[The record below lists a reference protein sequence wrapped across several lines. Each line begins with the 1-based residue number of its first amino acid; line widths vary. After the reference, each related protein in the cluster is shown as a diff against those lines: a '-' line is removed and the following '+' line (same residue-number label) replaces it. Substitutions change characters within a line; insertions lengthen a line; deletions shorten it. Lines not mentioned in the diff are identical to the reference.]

1 MDDIKWFAGFL
12 LIIGIIW
19 LSGKAAAPS
28 QPGKSATTTPKTQVM
43 KKKVRAPQAPAVVA
57 PVSGRTTEPQVQQ
70 MLPPHISPLRGKLS
84 IGAVR
89 RGSVDQ
95 EYVIIQASKRNTSDI
110 DITGLTIRSAIG
122 LIGHTIGNGWLV
134 YFPNTLGDGEPIL
147 LRPGARAY
155 LISGRPPNGVALP
168 KFGGF
173 QLNLCTGF
181 LEQNLNFYPSL
192 PLQCPNPKDGPLPA
206 DISDDCYDYLAR
218 LRRCTVPKSVPTYL
232 ESDGSCRAYAFNKIN
247 YGQCVADY
255 RNHPNFFRG
264 EWRIYFRRTS
274 KLWRDRKE
282 VVELLDREGK
292 LIDARSY

>member
-19 LSGKAAAPS
+19 LSGKAGAPS
-28 QPGKSATTTPKTQVM
+28 QPGKSATTTPKTQVAP
-43 KKKVRAPQAPAVVA
+43 KKVTAPQKSSDVAPARGSVA
-57 PVSGRTTEPQVQQ
+57 QPQVQQ
-70 MLPPHISPLRGKLS
+70 VLPAHISPLRGKLS
-84 IGAVR
+84 IGSI
-89 RGSVDQ
+89 GKGTVDR
-95 EYVIIQASKRNTSDI
+95 EYVIIQASNRNASAI
-110 DITGLTIRSAIG
+110 DITGLTIKSRVS

-134 YFPNTLGDGEPIL
+134 YFPNTTGDGEPIL
-147 LRPGARAY
+147 LRPGGRAY

-218 LRRCTVPKSVPTYL
+218 LRRCVVPTSVPKYL

-247 YGQCVADY
+247 YGQCVTDY

-282 VVELLDREGK
+282 VIELLDREGR
-292 LIDARSY
+292 LIDVRSF